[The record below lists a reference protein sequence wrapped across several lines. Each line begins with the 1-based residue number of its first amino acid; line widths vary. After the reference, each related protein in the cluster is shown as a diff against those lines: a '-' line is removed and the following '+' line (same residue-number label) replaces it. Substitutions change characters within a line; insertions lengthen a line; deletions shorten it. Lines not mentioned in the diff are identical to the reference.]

1 MDASLRSFI
10 SEFTGAVVSALVV
23 VIIVAFLSIP
33 FTLGGHPGE
42 VRPVDR
48 PVPAHLS

>member
-10 SEFTGAVVSALVV
+10 SEFAGVVASALVV
-23 VIIVAFLSIP
+23 VVIVAFLSIP

-42 VRPVDR
+42 GRPVDR
-48 PVPAHLS
+48 SVSGHLS